1 MPAYARPGDAG
12 FDLVAR
18 EPAELA
24 PRGGRAVVPTGV
36 AVALPEGYAGF
47 VQPRSGLA
55 LHHGVTV
62 LNSPGLVDAG
72 YRGELK
78 VVLVNTDPERAYAVE
93 RGDRIA
99 QFVVQAIEHVRLVAV
114 SELEASD
121 RGEGGF
127 GHSGA

>member
-1 MPAYARPGDAG
+1 
-12 FDLVAR
+12 
-18 EPAELA
+18 
-24 PRGGRAVVPTGV
+24 VPTGI

-55 LHHGVTV
+55 LNHGVTV
-62 LNSPGLVDAG
+62 RNSPGLVDAG

-78 VVLVNTDPERAYAVE
+78 VVLVNTDPVHAYTVE